1 MKRAIG
7 NGHNDPNGS
16 TIIESDKNSSDT
28 QLIQSEYI
36 DITKNFMQKIK
47 SVDASLV
54 MRKI

>member
-36 DITKNFMQKIK
+36 DITKIFMQKIK